1 MHVTA
6 APARPLTPRIVQSA
20 VVIFP
25 PRASWVALFGG
36 ACVATLAAAGC
47 SKPSDP
53 PPWEAANPVR
63 PLPVAPI
70 GPDIDLAAL
79 KTPPTPERIR
89 LGRWLF
95 YDTRL
100 SADGTVSCA
109 TCHEPE
115 HAFSQGTSV
124 ATGIRGQKG
133 RRKAPTFINQ
143 AVTLFPHFFWDGRAG
158 SLEEQALGPVVNP
171 IEMGNT
177 HEGMVRTVGA
187 VPGYRMYFA
196 EAFGTD
202 EITKER
208 IAQAIADYE
217 RTRMSGNSPYDRWRR
232 TRDAAAVPAEV
243 KLGHELFFGKA
254 GCVQCHVG
262 SRFTDNN
269 FHNIGIGWDD
279 SKQAFLDE
287 GRWATTK
294 GTTNEGFGTS
304 DRGAFKTPTLRE
316 VSKRAPYMHDGS
328 VATLREVVEYYNRGG
343 NKNPYLDPK
352 MPVKPLGLTPA
363 EVDALVAMM
372 NSLDGEGYEDT
383 APSSFPK

>member
-1 MHVTA
+1 
-6 APARPLTPRIVQSA
+6 
-20 VVIFP
+20 VIP
-25 PRASWVALFGG
+25 GWRGLLLGG
-36 ACVATLAAAGC
+36 VLLAAAGC
-47 SKPSDP
+47 AAPADGP
-53 PPWEAANPVR
+53 AWEAGNPIK
-63 PLPVAPI
+63 PLPVSPI
-70 GPDIDLAAL
+70 GPDIDLSGL
-79 KTPPTPERIR
+79 KTPPTPERVR

-100 SADGTVSCA
+100 SADGSVSCA
-109 TCHEPE
+109 TCHEPS
-115 HAFSQGTSV
+115 HAFSQGTAV

-133 RRKAPTFINQ
+133 KRKAPTFINQ
-143 AVTLFPHFFWDGRAG
+143 AVTLYPHFFWDGRAG
-158 SLEEQALGPVVNP
+158 SLEEQALGPVANP

-177 HEGMVRTVGA
+177 HEAMVATVAG
-187 VPGYRMYFA
+187 VPGYRKYFL

-202 EITKER
+202 AVTKER

-232 TRDAAAVPAEV
+232 TRDATAVSAEV
-243 KLGHELFFGKA
+243 KLGHEVFFGKG

-269 FHNIGIGWDD
+269 FHNIGVGWDEKTKTF
-279 SKQAFLDE
+279 SDE
-287 GRWATTK
+287 GRYQTTK
-294 GTTNEGFGTS
+294 GTANEGFAES

-328 VATLREVVEYYNRGG
+328 VATLREVMEYYNRGG

-363 EVDALVAMM
+363 EIDALVAMM
-372 NSLDGEGYEDT
+372 NALDGEGYADT
-383 APSSFPK
+383 APTSFPK

>member
-1 MHVTA
+1 VDFRTRTHGLGLKYA
-6 APARPLTPRIVQSA
+6 IVAVA
-20 VVIFP
+20 VV
-25 PRASWVALFGG
+25 
-36 ACVATLAAAGC
+36 AAGC
-47 SKPSDP
+47 AGPAEV
-53 PPWEAANPVR
+53 PPWEAANPIQ

-79 KTPPTPERIR
+79 KTPPTSERVR

-115 HAFSQGTSV
+115 HAFSQGTPV

-133 RRKAPTFINQ
+133 VRKAPTFINQ
-143 AVTLFPHFFWDGRAG
+143 AVTLYPHFFWDGRAG
-158 SLEEQALGPVVNP
+158 SLEEQALGPMANP

-177 HEGMVRTVGA
+177 HEAVVATVAG
-187 VPGYRMYFA
+187 VPGYRKYFV
-196 EAFGTD
+196 EAFGSED
-202 EITKER
+202 ITKER

-232 TRDAAAVPAEV
+232 TRDATAVSDEV

-254 GCVQCHVG
+254 ACVQCHVG

-269 FHNIGIGWDD
+269 FHNIGIGWNEQTK
-279 SKQAFLDE
+279 SFSDE
-287 GRWATTK
+287 GRYTHTK
-294 GTTNEGFGTS
+294 GTVNEGFGDS

-343 NKNPYLDPK
+343 NRNPYMDPK
-352 MPVKPLGLTPA
+352 MPTKPLGLTPA

-372 NSLDGEGYEDT
+372 EALEGEGYQDT

>member
-1 MHVTA
+1 VN
-6 APARPLTPRIVQSA
+6 PRARRHTIILWSA
-20 VVIFP
+20 VV
-25 PRASWVALFGG
+25 SG
-36 ACVATLAAAGC
+36 ALAATGC
-47 SKPSDP
+47 SRLADP

-100 SADGTVSCA
+100 SADRTVSCA

-115 HAFSQGTSV
+115 HAFSQGTAV
-124 ATGIRGQKG
+124 ATGIRGQRG
-133 RRKAPTFINQ
+133 VRKAPTFINQ
-143 AVTLFPHFFWDGRAG
+143 AVTLYPHFFWDGRAG
-158 SLEEQALGPVVNP
+158 SLEEQALGPVANP

-177 HEGMVRTVGA
+177 HEAMVATIAG
-187 VPGYRMYFA
+187 VPGYRRYFA
-196 EAFGTD
+196 EAFGTE

-232 TRDAAAVPAEV
+232 TRDANAVPAEV
-243 KLGHELFFGKA
+243 KQGHELFFGKG

-269 FHNIGIGWDD
+269 FHNIGIGWNEKTQ
-279 SKQAFLDE
+279 SFADE
-287 GRWATTK
+287 GRYVTTK
-294 GTTNEGFGTS
+294 GTANEGFATS

-316 VSKRAPYMHDGS
+316 LTRRAPYMHDGS

-363 EVDALVAMM
+363 EIDALVAMM
-372 NSLDGEGYEDT
+372 KALDGEGYEDT

>member
-1 MHVTA
+1 M
-6 APARPLTPRIVQSA
+6 
-20 VVIFP
+20 
-25 PRASWVALFGG
+25 ALAG
-36 ACVATLAAAGC
+36 ALITAGC
-47 SKPSDP
+47 GGPADA
-53 PPWEAANPVR
+53 PPWEAANPIR
-63 PLPVAPI
+63 PLPISPI

-95 YDTRL
+95 YDARL

-115 HAFSQGTSV
+115 HAFSQGTPV

-133 RRKAPTFINQ
+133 KRKAPTFINQ
-143 AVTLFPHFFWDGRAG
+143 AVTLYPHFFWDGRAG
-158 SLEEQALGPVVNP
+158 SLEEQALGPMANP

-177 HEGMVRTVGA
+177 HEAMVATIAG
-187 VPGYRMYFA
+187 VPGYRKYFA
-196 EAFGTD
+196 EAFGS
-202 EITKER
+202 EAITQER
-208 IAQAIADYE
+208 NAQAIADYE
-217 RTRMSGNSPYDRWRR
+217 RTRLSGNSPYDRWRR
-232 TRDAAAVPAEV
+232 TRDATAVPADV

-279 SKQAFLDE
+279 TSRAFADE
-287 GRWATTK
+287 GRYVATK
-294 GTTNEGFGTS
+294 GTVNESFGAA

-316 VSKRAPYMHDGS
+316 VTRRAPYMHDGS

-352 MPVKPLGLTPA
+352 MPQKPLGLTS
-363 EVDALVAMM
+363 EEIDALVAMM
-372 NSLDGEGYEDT
+372 KALDGEGYEDT
-383 APSSFPK
+383 APSNFPK

>member
-1 MHVTA
+1 M
-6 APARPLTPRIVQSA
+6 
-20 VVIFP
+20 
-25 PRASWVALFGG
+25 ALAG
-36 ACVATLAAAGC
+36 ALITAGC
-47 SKPSDP
+47 GGPADA
-53 PPWEAANPVR
+53 PPWEAANPIR
-63 PLPVAPI
+63 PLPISPI

-95 YDTRL
+95 YDARL

-115 HAFSQGTSV
+115 HAFSQGTPV

-133 RRKAPTFINQ
+133 KRKAPTFINQ
-143 AVTLFPHFFWDGRAG
+143 AVTLYPHFFWDGRAG
-158 SLEEQALGPVVNP
+158 SLEEQALGPMANP

-177 HEGMVRTVGA
+177 HEAMVATIAG
-187 VPGYRMYFA
+187 VPGYRKYFA
-196 EAFGTD
+196 EAFGS
-202 EITKER
+202 EAITKER

-217 RTRMSGNSPYDRWRR
+217 RTRLSGNSPYDRWRR
-232 TRDAAAVPAEV
+232 TRDATAVPAEV

-279 SKQAFLDE
+279 TSRAFADE
-287 GRWATTK
+287 GRYVATK
-294 GTTNEGFGTS
+294 GTVNESFGAA

-316 VSKRAPYMHDGS
+316 VTRRAPYMHDGS

-352 MPVKPLGLTPA
+352 MPRKPLGLTS
-363 EVDALVAMM
+363 EEIDALVAMM
-372 NSLDGEGYEDT
+372 KALDGEGYEDT
-383 APSSFPK
+383 APSNFPK